1 MGHFYCQIFWCV
13 RLQALWQSD
22 LVCTH
27 ANIRKQISESDA
39 LEIDVKNNI
48 VKNTTTHTEYKM
60 RPFAPL
66 IAKIIE
72 SGGLFKFDLNKWD
85 ANGTDT
91 L

>member
-1 MGHFYCQIFWCV
+1 MSGANARIFYRNCV
-13 RLQALWQSD
+13 DGAFLLPVEISESD
-22 LVCTH
+22 YM
-27 ANIRKQISESDA
+27 QISEGDA

-85 ANGTDT
+85 GNGTDT

>member
-1 MGHFYCQIFWCV
+1 MSGANGRILYSVCV
-13 RLQALWQSD
+13 DGAFLLP
-22 LVCTH
+22 VE
-27 ANIRKQISESDA
+27 ISESDYMQISDGDA

-48 VKNTTTHTEYKM
+48 VTHTEYKM

-85 ANGTDT
+85 GNGTDT